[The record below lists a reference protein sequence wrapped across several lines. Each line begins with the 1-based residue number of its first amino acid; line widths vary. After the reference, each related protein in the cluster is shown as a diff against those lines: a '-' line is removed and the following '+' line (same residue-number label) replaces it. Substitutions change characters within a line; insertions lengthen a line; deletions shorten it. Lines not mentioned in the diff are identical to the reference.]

1 MTGRMNGFGALFALP
16 ALLWQAAFFAL
27 PLLFLAALTFWSVS
41 NFRLSPD
48 FTPANWAKVLGL
60 PYFWRAF
67 ANTAIFAA
75 GVSALAGVLAF
86 PASYH
91 IAFHLSP
98 RARRLAA
105 AALLAPFFTSY
116 LVRIYS
122 WQTYLGDRGV
132 VNSLLAEYGAGRLP
146 MLNNAFGSVVG
157 YLTLCLPLV
166 MVLQIIGFGQVDRAL
181 PRAAQNLGCGPLR
194 AVFAVVIPA
203 ARPGLTIAALFAF
216 ILVFG
221 DFASPIYLGGA
232 TSQTMS
238 ILITDLTKSG
248 QQWPRA
254 AVAAVM
260 MTAALLATAFA
271 ALKFA
276 YRRP

>member
-1 MTGRMNGFGALFALP
+1 M
-16 ALLWQAAFFAL
+16 WQAAFFVF
-27 PLLFLAALTFWSVS
+27 PLVFLATLTFWSVS
-41 NFRLSPD
+41 NFRLEPD
-48 FTPANWAKVLGL
+48 FTASNWVKVMNLSF
-60 PYFWRAF
+60 FWRAF
-67 ANTAIFAA
+67 GTTALFAA
-75 GVSALAGVLAF
+75 GVAALASVLAF

-91 IAFHLSP
+91 ISFRMSA
-98 RARRLAA
+98 RARRIAI

-122 WQTYLGDRGV
+122 WQTYLGDEGI
-132 VNSLLAEYGAGRLP
+132 VNSLLKEYGMGGAP
-146 MLNNAFGSVVG
+146 MLNNAFGSIVG

-166 MVLQIIGFGQVDRAL
+166 ILLQILGFGQVDRAFPL
-181 PRAAQNLGCGPLR
+181 AAQNLGCGPFR
-194 AVFAVVIPA
+194 TVFAVVIPA

-216 ILVFG
+216 IMVFG

-238 ILITDLTKSG
+238 ILITDLTKAG

-260 MTAALLATAFA
+260 MMVALLAAAFS

-276 YRRP
+276 YQRP

>member
-1 MTGRMNGFGALFALP
+1 MNRVNGFGSLFILP
-16 ALLWQAAFFAL
+16 ALLWQAMFFVL
-27 PLLFLAALTFWSVS
+27 PLVFLAALTFWSVR
-41 NFRLSPD
+41 NFKLTPD
-48 FTPANWAKVLGL
+48 FTLDNWTKVLGL

-67 ANTAIFAA
+67 GTTALFAA
-75 GVSALAGVLAF
+75 GVAALASVLAF
-86 PASYH
+86 PASHH
-91 IAFHLSP
+91 IAFRLSA
-98 RARRLAA
+98 RARRLAV

-122 WQTYLGDRGV
+122 WQTYLGNTGV
-132 VNSLLAEYGAGRLP
+132 VNSLLGKIGVAPLP
-146 MLNNAFGSVVG
+146 MLNSAFGTVVG

-166 MVLQIIGFGQVDRAL
+166 ILLQVFGFGQVDRSL
-181 PRAAQNLGCGPLR
+181 PLAAQNLGCRPLR
-194 AVFAVVIPA
+194 TIFAVVIPA
-203 ARPGLTIAALFAF
+203 ARPGLTVAALFAF

-238 ILITDLTKSG
+238 ILITDLTKAG

-260 MTAALLATAFA
+260 MMVALLATAFA

-276 YRRP
+276 YQRP